1 MSGTRAGGAGAPIGL
16 SEWLTAAIV
25 GVLGTAMVLVRVPRG
40 EYDVPWAEDGF
51 LFLPEFLR
59 LGPASLV
66 EGYAGYQHLLP
77 RAMTAFIV
85 SAVPLE
91 YYAITVFVACAAV
104 TGVLAAVVYLL
115 ARSSVPYPPARLA
128 IALITAL
135 VPLAGQEVLG
145 NMADIHTYAMWLGL
159 WLLCARPKAWWS
171 SAVLAAAMFVAA
183 ATEVQLALYLLIA
196 PLLVLRD
203 RRRLPIAGA
212 LLAGVIWQMIT
223 FLTVPRP
230 GSGFEWIGL
239 ASLVK
244 GWLLN
249 VVLPMAVPHLV
260 AQRDVVAAT
269 GILVPL
275 LALIPFALAIVY
287 VAVKGTADQRIL
299 LGMLLLTAVAV
310 YSAGAIVDGTDAF
323 RYADGPTGLGE
334 RAQNARYGVLPQM
347 AMLTTI
353 PLAVAVWVQARQA
366 RARPALST
374 ALGST
379 AVLAALI
386 VVMAV
391 ASAST
396 VSIRGWT
403 ASQWSYGVA
412 VALESCKDLDAAA
425 VQAIP
430 IAPFRTAEVTCG
442 DLRARASG

>member
-1 MSGTRAGGAGAPIGL
+1 MTGILSCDADRRVRARELLIA
-16 SEWLTAAIV
+16 TAV
-25 GVLGTAMVLVRVPRG
+25 GVLGLAIVLFRVPSG

-51 LFLPEFLR
+51 LFLSEFLR

-77 RAMTAFIV
+77 RSMTAVIV
-85 SAVPLE
+85 SSVPLDH
-91 YYAITVFVACAAV
+91 YAVTVFIACAVVTAV
-104 TGVLAAVVYLL
+104 IASAVYLL
-115 ARSSVPYPPARLA
+115 AGAIVPFPPARFA

-159 WLLCARPKAWWS
+159 WLLFARPRTWWS
-171 SAVLAAAMFVAA
+171 SAFLAGGMFVMA
-183 ATEVQLALYLLIA
+183 ATEVQLALYILVA

-203 RRRLPIAGA
+203 RRRLPLAGA
-212 LLAGVIWQMIT
+212 LLAGVIWQVIT
-223 FLTVPRP
+223 FFTVPRP
-230 GSGFEWIGL
+230 GSGFEWIGF

-249 VVLPMAVPHLV
+249 VMLPLVVPHLV
-260 AQRDVVAAT
+260 TQREVVATT

-275 LALIPFALAIVY
+275 LAVIPFAAAIIY
-287 VAVKGTADQRIL
+287 VATKGTTDQRIL
-299 LGMLLLTAVAV
+299 LGLLLLTAAVV

-323 RYADGPTGLGE
+323 RYADGSIGLDE

-353 PLAVAVWVQARQA
+353 PLAVAVWVQAR
-366 RARPALST
+366 RVRGRPALATAIVST
-374 ALGST
+374 SM
-379 AVLAALI
+379 LAALI
-386 VVMAV
+386 VAMAI

-403 ASQWSYGVA
+403 ASQWSYGVT
-412 VALESCKDLDAAA
+412 VALDACRELDDSAI
-425 VQAIP
+425 QAIP
-430 IAPFRTAEVTCG
+430 IAPFRTAEVLCG
-442 DLRARASG
+442 DLRDRTTR